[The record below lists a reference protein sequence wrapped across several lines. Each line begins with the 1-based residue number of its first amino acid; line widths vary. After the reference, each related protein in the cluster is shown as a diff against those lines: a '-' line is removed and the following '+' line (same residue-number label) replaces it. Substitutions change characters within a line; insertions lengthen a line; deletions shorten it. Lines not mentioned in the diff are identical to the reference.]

1 MAKSAKKK
9 GRIQMSDANEIIR
22 QFMMLP
28 EIERVALADVLT
40 ASVAKAKKP
49 AARKG
54 SFTPNQIAASSS
66 EHVPLL
72 MNIMA
77 TARRFGFVIDP
88 GKSIDPV
95 AMDAALKGADVSAR
109 LALKATM
116 AKIGLIP

>member
-1 MAKSAKKK
+1 MSNAK
-9 GRIQMSDANEIIR
+9 QIIDD
-22 QFMMLP
+22 FMKLP
-28 EIERVALADVLT
+28 EIERAVLAETLS
-40 ASVAKAKKP
+40 ASVKEKKP
-49 AARKG
+49 ATRKG
-54 SFTPNQIAASSS
+54 YFTINQIAASSS

-72 MNIMA
+72 KNIMA

-88 GKSIDPV
+88 DKAIDPV